1 MIKLEDM
8 SYLQRQSWLV
18 VLADGAVLAWF
29 WQKMTVG
36 LSPVPIDYDMK
47 AFGGI
52 VIGLIILTV
61 ILHGAIAAIFEIV
74 SKQGSLE
81 RDERDIEIERRGA
94 FWGYRILQIGLG
106 VVIVGMLMGHMFGAD
121 YQAPIQFSSPVQI
134 IFGLIVASYIADLVK
149 HAVMIHGYGR

>member
-1 MIKLEDM
+1 MIRLEDM
-8 SYLQRQSWLV
+8 SYMQRQSWLV
-18 VLADGAVLAWF
+18 VLADGAVLVWF

-36 LSPVPIDYDMK
+36 FSPVPIDYDMK

-52 VIGLIILTV
+52 VIGLIILTI
-61 ILHGAIAAIFEIV
+61 ILHAAIAAVFEIV
-74 SKQGSLE
+74 SKQDKSE

-106 VVIVGMLMGHMFGAD
+106 VVIVGILMGHVIGSD
-121 YQAPIQFSSPVQI
+121 YQAPLQFLSPVQI

>member
-1 MIKLEDM
+1 MIRLEDM

-29 WQKMTVG
+29 WQKMTAG
-36 LSPVPIDYDMK
+36 LSFVPIDYDMK

-52 VIGLIILTV
+52 VIGLIILKV
-61 ILHGAIAAIFEIV
+61 ILHAAIAAIFEIV
-74 SKQGSLE
+74 SKQQSSE

-106 VVIVGMLMGHMFGAD
+106 IVIVGMLMGHMFGTD
-121 YQAPIQFSSPVQI
+121 YQAPFQFSSPVQI

>member
-1 MIKLEDM
+1 VIRLEDM

-18 VLADGAVLAWF
+18 LLADGAVLVWF

-36 LSPVPIDYDMK
+36 LSPIPIDCDMK

-61 ILHGAIAAIFEIV
+61 ILHAAIAAIFEIV
-74 SKQGSLE
+74 SKQKGSE

-94 FWGYRILQIGLG
+94 FWGYRILQFGLG
-106 VVIVGMLMGHMFGAD
+106 IVIVGMLMGHMFEAD